1 MASILREGD
10 SILIEPP
17 IAWAGL
23 AMVHKAQHEIAAGFD
38 IEQNE
43 LLEVKERATYSLK
56 QVNFHLLIYLLAA
69 KYIKYISLIQQDKF
83 K

>member
-10 SILIEPP
+10 SALIEPP

-38 IEQNE
+38 IENSK
-43 LLEVKERATYSLK
+43 LLEVKENAIHSLK
-56 QVNFHLLIYLLAA
+56 QVMFTSI
-69 KYIKYISLIQQDKF
+69 
-83 K
+83 